1 MNKYLFELINS
12 AGNLSIQDIILRIGV
27 SAILGIIVYLSYR
40 FSHTGTIYSTKFNIT
55 LLTLTILTATVMTV
69 IGNNVALSL
78 GMVGALS
85 IIRFRTSIKDSR
97 DTVYIFWTIIIGIC
111 CGVGDF
117 AVAAIG
123 SAIVFLVL
131 LIFGRIKNE
140 HRLLL
145 IIRCERDKEDPVRR
159 ALFEYFPTPPVLK
172 AENTTSESAELLYE
186 LNRKMLEKAQDR
198 ERKNAIAAE
207 RSSRSL
213 SEILFSLGGIDY
225 VNIVEQ
231 NDEIY

>member
-12 AGNLSIQDIILRIGV
+12 TGTLSIQDIILRIGM

-40 FSHTGTIYSTKFNIT
+40 FSHTGTIYSAKFNIT
-55 LLTLTILTATVMTV
+55 LLTLTVLTATVMTV

-97 DTVYIFWTIIIGIC
+97 DTTYIFWTIVIGIC
-111 CGVGDF
+111 CGAGDF
-117 AVAAIG
+117 VVAAVG
-123 SAIVFLVL
+123 STVVFLVL

-145 IIRCERDKEDPVRR
+145 IIRCERGKGDAVRR
-159 ALFEYFPTPPVLK
+159 ALFEYFPAPPVLK
-172 AENTTSESAELLYE
+172 AENTTNERVELLYD
-186 LNRKMLEKAQDR
+186 LNRKILEKAQER
-198 ERKNAIAAE
+198 ERKNAIAAG
-207 RSSRSL
+207 RSSYSL
-213 SEILFSLGGIDY
+213 VEILYDLGGIDY

>member
-12 AGNLSIQDIILRIGV
+12 AGNLSVQDIVLRIGM
-27 SAILGIIVYLSYR
+27 SAILAIAVYISYR
-40 FSHTGTIYSTKFNIT
+40 LSHTGTIYSRKFNIT
-55 LLTLTILTATVMTV
+55 LLTLTVLTATVMTV

-117 AVAAIG
+117 IVAAVG

-145 IIRCERDKEDPVRR
+145 IIRCERDKENAVRR
-159 ALFEYFPTPPVLK
+159 ALFEYFPVPPVLK
-172 AENTTSESAELLYE
+172 AENTTNESVEFLYE
-186 LNRKMLEKAQDR
+186 LNHKILEKAQER
-198 ERKNAIAAE
+198 ERKNAIAEE
-207 RSSRSL
+207 RSSTTL
-213 SEILFSLGGIDY
+213 TEILYNLGGIDY
-225 VNIVEQ
+225 VNLVEQ
-231 NDEIY
+231 SDEIY

>member
-12 AGNLSIQDIILRIGV
+12 AGNLSVQDIVLRIGM
-27 SAILGIIVYLSYR
+27 SAILAIAVYISYR
-40 FSHTGTIYSTKFNIT
+40 LSHSGTIYSRKFNIT
-55 LLTLTILTATVMTV
+55 LLTLTVLTATVMTV

-117 AVAAIG
+117 IVAAVG

-145 IIRCERDKEDPVRR
+145 IIRCERDKENAVRR
-159 ALFEYFPTPPVLK
+159 ALFEYFPVPPVLK
-172 AENTTSESAELLYE
+172 AENTTNESVEFLYE
-186 LNRKMLEKAQDR
+186 LNHKILEKAQER
-198 ERKNAIAAE
+198 ERKNAIAEE
-207 RSSRSL
+207 RSSTTL
-213 SEILFSLGGIDY
+213 TEILYNLGGIDY
-225 VNIVEQ
+225 VNLVEQ
-231 NDEIY
+231 SDEIY

>member
-12 AGNLSIQDIILRIGV
+12 AGNLSVQDIILRIGM
-27 SAILGIIVYLSYR
+27 SAVLGIVVYLSYR
-40 FSHTGTIYSTKFNIT
+40 LSHTGTIYSAKFNIT

-117 AVAAIG
+117 VVAAVG

-131 LIFGRIKNE
+131 LIFGRIRNE

-145 IIRCERDKEDPVRR
+145 IIRCDRDRESDVRR
-159 ALFEYFPTPPVLK
+159 ALFEYFPTPPTLK
-172 AENTTSESAELLYE
+172 AENTTNESIEFLYE
-186 LNRKMLEKAQDR
+186 LNRKMLDKAQAR
-198 ERKNAIAAE
+198 ERVNAVASE

-213 SEILFSLGGIDY
+213 AELLYELGGMDY

-231 NDEIY
+231 SDEIY

>member
-12 AGNLSIQDIILRIGV
+12 AGNLSIQDIILRIV
-27 SAILGIIVYLSYR
+27 MSAILGIVVYISYR
-40 FSHTGTIYSTKFNIT
+40 LSHSGTIYSTKFNIT
-55 LLTLTILTATVMTV
+55 LLTLTVLTATVMTV

-117 AVAAIG
+117 VVAAVG
-123 SAIVFLVL
+123 SGVVFLVL

-145 IIRCERDKEDPVRR
+145 IIRCERDKENAVRR
-159 ALFEYFPTPPVLK
+159 VLFEYFPTPPVLK
-172 AENTTSESAELLYE
+172 AENTTKESIEFLYE
-186 LNRKMLEKAQDR
+186 LNRKMLENAQER

-207 RSSRSL
+207 RSSTTL
-213 SEILFSLGGIDY
+213 TEILYHLGGIDY

-231 NDEIY
+231 SDEIY

>member
-12 AGNLSIQDIILRIGV
+12 AGNLSVQDIVLRIGM
-27 SAILGIIVYLSYR
+27 SAILAIAVYISYR
-40 FSHTGTIYSTKFNIT
+40 LSHTGTIYSRKFNIT
-55 LLTLTILTATVMTV
+55 LLTLTVLTATVMTV

-117 AVAAIG
+117 IVAAVG

-145 IIRCERDKEDPVRR
+145 IIRCERDKENAVRR
-159 ALFEYFPTPPVLK
+159 ALFEYFPVPPVLK
-172 AENTTSESAELLYE
+172 AENTTNESIEFLYE
-186 LNRKMLEKAQDR
+186 LNHKILEKAQER
-198 ERKNAIAAE
+198 ERKNAIAEE
-207 RSSRSL
+207 RSSTTL
-213 SEILFSLGGIDY
+213 TEILYNLGGIDY
-225 VNIVEQ
+225 VNLVEQ
-231 NDEIY
+231 SDEIY

>member
-12 AGNLSIQDIILRIGV
+12 AGNLSVQDIILRIGM
-27 SAILGIIVYLSYR
+27 SAVLGIVVYLSYR
-40 FSHTGTIYSTKFNIT
+40 LSHTGTIYSAKFNIT

-117 AVAAIG
+117 VVAAVG

-131 LIFGRIKNE
+131 LIFGRIRNE

-145 IIRCERDKEDPVRR
+145 IIRCNRDRESDVRR
-159 ALFEYFPTPPVLK
+159 ALFEYFPTPPTLK
-172 AENTTSESAELLYE
+172 AENTTNESIEFLYE
-186 LNRKMLEKAQDR
+186 LNRKMLDKAQER
-198 ERKNAIAAE
+198 ERVNAVASE

-213 SEILFSLGGIDY
+213 AELLYELGGMDY

-231 NDEIY
+231 SDEIY

>member
-12 AGNLSIQDIILRIGV
+12 AGNLSMQDVFLRISM

-40 FSHTGTIYSTKFNIT
+40 FSHTGTIYSAKFNIT
-55 LLTLTILTATVMTV
+55 LLTLTVLTATVMTV

-85 IIRFRTSIKDSR
+85 IVRFRTSIKDSR

-117 AVAAIG
+117 IVAAVG

-145 IIRCERDKEDPVRR
+145 IIRCARDRENAVRR
-159 ALFEYFPTPPVLK
+159 TLFEYFPTPPVLK
-172 AENTTSESAELLYE
+172 AENTTYESVEFLYE
-186 LNRKMLEKAQDR
+186 LNRKMLDNAQER
-198 ERKNAIAAE
+198 ERINAIASE

-213 SEILFSLGGIDY
+213 VEMLYDLGGMDY

-231 NDEIY
+231 HDEIY

>member
-12 AGNLSIQDIILRIGV
+12 AGNLSVQDIVLRIGM
-27 SAILGIIVYLSYR
+27 SAILGIAVYLSYR
-40 FSHTGTIYSTKFNIT
+40 LSHTGTIYSRKFNIT
-55 LLTLTILTATVMTV
+55 LLTLTVLTATVMTV

-117 AVAAIG
+117 IVAAVG

-131 LIFGRIKNE
+131 LIFGHIKNE

-145 IIRCERDKEDPVRR
+145 IIRCEREKENAVRR
-159 ALFEYFPTPPVLK
+159 ALFEYFPVPPVLK
-172 AENTTSESAELLYE
+172 AENTTNESIEFLYE
-186 LNRKMLEKAQDR
+186 LNHKTLEKAQER
-198 ERKNAIAAE
+198 ERKNAIAEE
-207 RSSRSL
+207 RSSTTL
-213 SEILFSLGGIDY
+213 TEILYNLGGIDY

-231 NDEIY
+231 SDEIY

>member
-12 AGNLSIQDIILRIGV
+12 AGNLSVQDIVLRMGM
-27 SAILGIIVYLSYR
+27 SAILAIAVYISYR
-40 FSHTGTIYSTKFNIT
+40 LSHSGTIYSRKFNIT
-55 LLTLTILTATVMTV
+55 LLTLTVLTATVMTV

-117 AVAAIG
+117 IVAAVG

-145 IIRCERDKEDPVRR
+145 IIRCERDKENAVRR
-159 ALFEYFPTPPVLK
+159 ALFEYFPVPPVLK
-172 AENTTSESAELLYE
+172 AENTTNESVEFLYE
-186 LNRKMLEKAQDR
+186 LNHKILEKAQER
-198 ERKNAIAAE
+198 ERKNAIAEE
-207 RSSRSL
+207 RSSTTL
-213 SEILFSLGGIDY
+213 TEILYNLGGIDY
-225 VNIVEQ
+225 VNLVEQ
-231 NDEIY
+231 SDEIY

>member
-12 AGNLSIQDIILRIGV
+12 AGNLSVQDIILRIGM
-27 SAILGIIVYLSYR
+27 SAVLGIVVYLSYR
-40 FSHTGTIYSTKFNIT
+40 LSHTGTIYSAKFNIT

-117 AVAAIG
+117 VVAAVG

-145 IIRCERDKEDPVRR
+145 IIRCDRDRESDVRR
-159 ALFEYFPTPPVLK
+159 ALFEYFPTPPTLK
-172 AENTTSESAELLYE
+172 AENTTNESIEFLYE
-186 LNRKMLEKAQDR
+186 LNRKMLDKAQER
-198 ERKNAIAAE
+198 ERVNAVASE

-213 SEILFSLGGIDY
+213 AELLYELGGMDY

-231 NDEIY
+231 SDEIY